1 MGKQTEAIQYLNK
14 ALQIDET
21 NVEALTARGALY
33 DCWIIKYM
41 LKNLSATCIVKLALR
56 TQPETIFDKNES
68 EIDFVIIVGIKI
80 IIKMYEVY
88 ILILL
93 FNNKCS
99 DRLGS

>member
-1 MGKQTEAIQYLNK
+1 MIQF
-14 ALQIDET
+14 
-21 NVEALTARGALY
+21 
-33 DCWIIKYM
+33 
-41 LKNLSATCIVKLALR
+41 S
-56 TQPETIFDKNES
+56 KNES